1 MGREGPQEPIST
13 GAPGA
18 YMDMCFETQGGCGH
32 MSTGV
37 SGREG
42 PRGLYTDKCPRARGA
57 RGLITAGVPRREG
70 PQELI
75 LASASECVMSS

>member
-1 MGREGPQEPIST
+1 
-13 GAPGA
+13 
-18 YMDMCFETQGGCGH
+18 

-57 RGLITAGVPRREG
+57 RGLITTGVPRREG

-75 LASASECVMSS
+75 LASASECVMSRLRARLDCSLLGRCLPGIPS